1 MLGVVA
7 VVWVVDGAGVVVA
20 AVVVV
25 DETDV
30 APVVTVVV
38 VDWEAAKAT
47 RRVSRN
53 AAPCMVLR
61 VAETGGRA
69 NE

>member
-1 MLGVVA
+1 M
-7 VVWVVDGAGVVVA
+7 VDGAGVVVA

-38 VDWEAAKAT
+38 DWEAAKAT

-53 AAPCMVLR
+53 AAPCMVLMVDR
-61 VAETGGRA
+61 NRRTTS
-69 NE
+69 